1 MFSKM
6 LIMRSKIVSSFV
18 VGALVLFSSLALA
31 ESDEKSYTFGIVPQ
45 FDARRI
51 HSIWR
56 PILDELQQRTGLKF
70 SLRGASSIPVFEQEF
85 AKGDFDFAYMNPYHI
100 LVANQKQGYLP
111 LVRDIGRKLYGIVV
125 VRKDSPINKVEDLD
139 DKQVA
144 FPAPNALGASL
155 LPRSAFINTYHID
168 IKPKYVS
175 THTSV
180 YLNVV
185 MGEVAAGGGVQKTL
199 SQQRPEV
206 RDALRVLYETP
217 RVSPHPV
224 SAHSRVDKKTR
235 LQVKQ
240 ALLDM
245 GSTEKGKALLAKIPM
260 KKIGP
265 ADIKDYAP
273 IGKLGLESI
282 YQE

>member
-1 MFSKM
+1 MFRKT
-6 LIMRSKIVSSFV
+6 VSLLMI
-18 VGALVLFSSLALA
+18 ATLVLFSSLALA
-31 ESDEKSYTFGIVPQ
+31 ESDKKSYTFGVVPQ

-51 HSIWR
+51 HSIWQ

-70 SLRGASSIPVFEQEF
+70 SLQGASSIPVFEQEF

-100 LVANQKQGYLP
+100 LVANQKQGYVP
-111 LVRDIGRKLYGIVV
+111 LVRDIARKLYGIVV
-125 VRKDSPINKVEDLD
+125 VRKDSPVHKVEDLNN
-139 DKQVA
+139 KQVA

-155 LPRSAFINTYHID
+155 LPRSAFINTFHID
-168 IKPKYVS
+168 IKPKYVR

-224 SAHSRVDKKTR
+224 SVHSRVDKKIR

-240 ALLDM
+240 AFLDM
-245 GSTEKGKALLAKIPM
+245 GLAEEGKTLLAKIPM
-260 KKIGP
+260 KKIGS
-265 ADIKDYAP
+265 AEMDDYTPLA
-273 IGKLGLESI
+273 KLDLESI